1 MTNDKSPIV
10 RILSCLLVLAA
21 LIGIADAIV
30 ITAVLHL
37 GPGYC
42 VGGGSCDQ
50 VLTSSYSKLAGIP
63 LSTLGAAFY
72 SVLFVNA
79 LIYAYAS
86 YRSALRLNLIL
97 ASIGTLLSAYF
108 VYLQGW
114 VIGVWCVYCLTSAFT
129 QVLLLLLS
137 IALFRIDRARAGS
150 SQSQFRVYVSA
161 YALTALVMTG
171 LFVGQR
177 PLWKAFKAARQS
189 SDPLIA
195 AIAGKEYRLSDVLE
209 LRRSGYESD
218 KQVFENYRR
227 WYRNE
232 LLARE
237 AKDRAFDGQ
246 PSFLIDSEYSKVKRQ
261 VTDADIEAYYRTHHN
276 SGAASPTQEERESIR
291 RDLEGEDYDR
301 FKAEFMSGLD
311 QKFAARFLATPPPP
325 PYVEL
330 SFDPTQVPVLG
341 KSSAPIKIVEFAD
354 LTCSHCR
361 ELAPQLRK
369 MYEADPDRIA
379 IGYRHYFV
387 GGEAS
392 AAMIAARAAT
402 AAFKQGKF
410 WEYAEQLFEAQGRGV
425 SEGTYVEIAR
435 NLGLDVTRF
444 EEDRRGSEVA
454 ELIQRD
460 LEEAKRLAVTRTP
473 TVYINGVLLEKEVS
487 PQTIEEGMREMRNS
501 KFEIRN

>member
-10 RILSCLLVLAA
+10 RFLASLMVLAA
-21 LIGIADAIV
+21 LIGIADTIV

-50 VLTSSYSKLAGIP
+50 VLTSSYSKIAGVP
-63 LSTLGAAFY
+63 LSTWGAAFY
-72 SVLFVNA
+72 SVLFANA
-79 LIYAYAS
+79 LIYAYGS

-97 ASIGTLLSAYF
+97 ASVGTLLSAYF

-114 VIGVWCVYCLTSAFT
+114 VIGVWCVYCMTSAFT

-137 IALFRIDRARAGS
+137 ITLSRVDRVFTRS
-150 SQSQFRVYVSA
+150 SQSSFRVYVSV
-161 YALTALVMTG
+161 YALTALVMGG
-171 LFVGQR
+171 LLLGQQ
-177 PLWKAFKAARQS
+177 PLWKAFRAARQS
-189 SDPLIA
+189 SDPLLASIG
-195 AIAGKEYRLSDVLE
+195 GKEYRLSDVLE
-209 LRRSGYESD
+209 LRRSNYESD

-232 LLARE
+232 LVALEATARG
-237 AKDRAFDGQ
+237 FDGQ
-246 PSFLIDSEYSKVKRQ
+246 PSFLIDTEYSKVKRQ
-261 VTDADIEAYYRTHHN
+261 VTDSEIDAYYRAQHN
-276 SGAASPTQEERESIR
+276 SADVAVRPTGEERESIR
-291 RDLEGEDYDR
+291 RELEGAEYDR

-311 QKFAARFLATPPPP
+311 QKYAARFLATPPAP

-330 SFDPTQVPVLG
+330 NFDPVQAPILG
-341 KSSAPIKIVEFAD
+341 KASAPVKVIEFAD

-369 MYEADPDRIA
+369 MYEADPERIA

-402 AAFKQGKF
+402 AAFRQGKF
-410 WEYAEQLFEAQGRGV
+410 WEYAEQLFEAQGRGM

-435 NLGLDVTRF
+435 NVGLDITRF
-444 EEDRRGSEVA
+444 EEDRRGGEVLA
-454 ELIQRD
+454 LIQRD
-460 LEEAKRLAVTRTP
+460 LEEAKRLSVSRTP

-487 PQTIEEGMREMRNS
+487 PATIEEGIRETR
-501 KFEIRN
+501 K

>member
-10 RILSCLLVLAA
+10 RFLASLMVLAA
-21 LIGIADAIV
+21 LIGIADTIV
-30 ITAVLHL
+30 ITAVMHL

-50 VLTSSYSKLAGIP
+50 VLTSSYSKVAGLP
-63 LSTLGAAFY
+63 LSTWGAALY
-72 SVLFVNA
+72 SVLFTNA
-79 LIYAYAS
+79 LIYAYGS
-86 YRSALRLNLIL
+86 YRSALRLNLFL

-114 VIGVWCVYCLTSAFT
+114 VIGVWCVYCMTSAFT

-137 IALFRIDRARAGS
+137 ITLSRVDRVFTRS
-150 SQSQFRVYVSA
+150 SVSQFRVYLSA
-161 YALTALVMTG
+161 YALTALVMAG
-171 LFVGQR
+171 LLIGQK
-177 PLWKAFKAARQS
+177 PLWKAFSAARQS

-195 AIAGKEYRLSDVLE
+195 SIGGKEYRLSDVLE
-209 LRRSGYESD
+209 LRRSGFESD
-218 KQVFENYRR
+218 KQVFENYLS

-232 LLARE
+232 LLALE
-237 AKDRAFDGQ
+237 AKARSFDGQ

-261 VTDADIEAYYRTHHN
+261 ISDTDTDAYYRTQHN
-276 SGAASPTQEERESIR
+276 TSDAAARPTGEERDSIR
-291 RDLEGEDYDR
+291 RELEGADYDR
-301 FKAEFMSGLD
+301 FKAEFLSGLD
-311 QKFAARFLATPPPP
+311 QKYSARFLATPPPP

-330 SFDPTQVPVLG
+330 NFDPVQVAVLG
-341 KSSAPIKIVEFAD
+341 KASAPIKIVEFAD

-369 MYEADPDRIA
+369 MYETDPDRIA

-402 AAFKQGKF
+402 AAFRQGKF
-410 WEYAEQLFEAQGRGV
+410 WEYVEQLFEAQGRGI

-435 NLGLDVTRF
+435 NVGLDVTRF
-444 EEDRRGSEVA
+444 EEDRRGSEVLA
-454 ELIQRD
+454 LIQRD

-487 PQTIEEGMREMRNS
+487 PATIEEGIKESETRPA
-501 KFEIRN
+501 K